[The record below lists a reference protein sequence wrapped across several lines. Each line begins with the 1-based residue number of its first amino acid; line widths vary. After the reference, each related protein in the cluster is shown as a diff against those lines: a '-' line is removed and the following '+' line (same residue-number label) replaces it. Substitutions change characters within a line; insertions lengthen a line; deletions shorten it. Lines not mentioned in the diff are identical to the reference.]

1 MTHSGEAP
9 RAWHSDSPPA
19 ITIMQP
25 WAHAIIFGQPPKD
38 VENRTWGTTYR
49 GRLYI
54 HAGRS
59 DDQDAPGS
67 AWAAGDAWHSHAHG
81 AIIGYVTLA
90 DCVQSASGRWTGPAS
105 PWAEDDSPW
114 QWVLADPVGLL
125 RPLPCSGKLGM
136 WRVSH
141 VQQTAIRSLDPKAA

>member
-1 MTHSGEAP
+1 M
-9 RAWHSDSPPA
+9 
-19 ITIMQP
+19 TIMQP

-38 VENRTWGTTYR
+38 VENRNWGTTYR
-49 GRLYI
+49 GRLYV

-59 DDQDAPGS
+59 DDADAPGS
-67 AWAAGDAWHSHAHG
+67 AWSCGDAWHSHAHG

-90 DCVQSASGRWTGPAS
+90 DCIRHVGSASIPTS
-105 PWAEDDSPW
+105 PWMDADADW
-114 QWVLADPVGLL
+114 HWVLADPVALL

-141 VQQTAIRSLDPKAA
+141 VQQTAIRALDPKAA